1 MGLIVGESLSGDT
14 VMWADVDNDGW
25 PELSRTVASECIAGS
40 SWTNQLLHLDS
51 EGKFYLMDIGE
62 MKRGTE
68 GMTLAVWGDFDNDGL
83 LDAVVGAKRG
93 LLGLYRNL
101 AGQGF
106 TNMAS
111 AFSTPVTNAG
121 LCG

>member
-1 MGLIVGESLSGDT
+1 
-14 VMWADVDNDGW
+14 
-25 PELSRTVASECIAGS
+25 
-40 SWTNQLLHLDS
+40 
-51 EGKFYLMDIGE
+51 

-68 GMTLAVWGDFDNDGL
+68 GMTSAVWGDFDNDGL

-106 TNMAS
+106 TNIAS

-121 LCG
+121 LLYEGDYDNDGWLDLSTFSTAILRG